1 MLSLRL
7 MGTLE
12 TEGLKQLFERTRAV
26 AHAGCEGAGGLTG
39 EAAVEV
45 GGFGTRAAG
54 VVTAHIMII
63 KSIAQKR
70 IDEKQGRFIRIV
82 NTSITSRDKRPHP
95 SLPSHMPPNILMD
108 RWQSRYLLLRLISIH
123 QNPILLE

>member
-1 MLSLRL
+1 

-45 GGFGTRAAG
+45 GRFGTGAAG
-54 VVTAHIMII
+54 VVTAHIMFI
-63 KSIAQKR
+63 KSKFKIM
-70 IDEKQGRFIRIV
+70 IDKKQGRFIRIA
-82 NTSITSRDKRPHP
+82 NTSITSQDKRPHP
-95 SLPSHMPPNILMD
+95 SLPSHMPPNILMN

>member
-45 GGFGTRAAG
+45 GGFGTGAAG

-63 KSIAQKR
+63 KSKAQ
-70 IDEKQGRFIRIV
+70 EK
-82 NTSITSRDKRPHP
+82 
-95 SLPSHMPPNILMD
+95 D
-108 RWQSRYLLLRLISIH
+108 RR
-123 QNPILLE
+123 ETG